1 MTKEIDDAELDAA
14 VRLMEE
20 LCATAVKPV
29 VCYNWDESGHLAL
42 VTPVNLRKEAT

>member
-14 VRLMEE
+14 VRLMED

-42 VTPVNLRKEAT
+42 VTPVNLQKEAT